1 MGWLTGLRGPAWA
14 RYSAWLGITPRLLAV
29 LPPQVRARVSAK
41 IGRGPRD
48 DWRELAQYQERSN
61 RVVRGVSWRA
71 YDRFLKANRV
81 DAGVASYDRVTRL
94 VLGTRIQEKARP
106 RAGR

>member
-1 MGWLTGLRGPAWA
+1 MA
-14 RYSAWLGITPRLLAV
+14 PRLLAV
-29 LPPQVRARVSAK
+29 LPPQVRVRVSAK
-41 IGRGPRD
+41 IGRGPRG

-61 RVVRGVSWRA
+61 RVVREVSWRA

-94 VLGTRIQEKARP
+94 VLGTRFQEETRP
-106 RAGR
+106 VAGR